1 MEMDQRRIAKVR
13 VEPEEEAELDVA
25 HGHVDKGAR

>member
-13 VEPEEEAELDVA
+13 VEPEEEAGGNSSLDGVQ
-25 HGHVDKGAR
+25 GE